1 MTRCFLSQILTTVL
15 AVALSSP
22 LFAVDTDTV
31 TRKSDGKK
39 FGGSIIDMSKNEFRV
54 KKSVGEPDVLQA
66 NDVSAVD
73 WAGASG
79 DLRLGV
85 SDENGGRFE
94 MAIQRYTKSQ
104 TESKNPSEVLKAEFM
119 YVIARTTAKMALSDP
134 AKQASAI
141 QLLQAA
147 QKSGPDHFRYYES
160 VNLLG
165 QMQLAAGDFVGAR
178 TTFGILAK
186 APWSD
191 YKLAARI
198 AAGRILIAEN
208 KLDEAV
214 TEFEAA
220 GASASDSPAD
230 QIRKYEALLG
240 QARALVMQAKYEDG
254 LKLLETVT
262 DKGPAEE
269 SSLQA
274 EAYVLQGDSLQ
285 ALGRAKEAALAYL
298 HVDIL
303 FSRETTQHAAALF
316 NLVKVWKLVQLPDRS
331 TEAEAK
337 LVQLYPNSAW
347 RKKLAGGAAVS
358 E

>member
-1 MTRCFLSQILTTVL
+1 MTRRFLSL
-15 AVALSSP
+15 AVALACMATLSAP
-22 LFAVDTDTV
+22 LSAIDTV

-39 FGGSIIDMSKNEFRV
+39 FGGTITDMSKNEFKV

-73 WAGASG
+73 WDGASG

-104 TESKNPSEVLKAEFM
+104 AESKSPSEILKAEFA
-119 YVIARTTAKMALSDP
+119 YLIARATAKLALSDP
-134 AKQASAI
+134 AKQADAI
-141 QLLQAA
+141 KLLQAA
-147 QKSGPDHFRYYES
+147 QKSSSDHFRYYES

-165 QMQLAAGDFVGAR
+165 QTQLALGDFAGAR
-178 TTFGILAK
+178 TTFAILTK

-198 AAGRILIAEN
+198 AGGRILIAEN
-208 KLDEAV
+208 KLDDADKEFAAAV
-214 TEFEAA
+214 AA
-220 GASASDSPAD
+220 ATDTPAD
-230 QIRKYEALLG
+230 QVRKFEAMLG
-240 QARALVMQAKYEDG
+240 QARALVMQAKHDDA

-262 DKGPAEE
+262 DKGPVEE
-269 SSLQA
+269 SALQA

-303 FSRETTQHAAALF
+303 FSRETTHHAAALF
-316 NLVKVWKLVQLPDRS
+316 NLTKVWKSVQLPDRS
-331 TEAEAK
+331 VEAEAK
-337 LVQLYPNSAW
+337 LVQNYPNSVW
-347 RKKLAGGAAVS
+347 RKKLAGDGAIQP
-358 E
+358 

>member
-1 MTRCFLSQILTTVL
+1 MTRRFFSLTL
-15 AVALSSP
+15 AVVFVVTLTSA
-22 LFAVDTDTV
+22 LFAIDTV

-39 FGGSIIDMSKNEFRV
+39 FGGTITDMSKNEFKV

-66 NDVSAVD
+66 NDVAGVD
-73 WAGASG
+73 WEGASG

-104 TESKNPSEVLKAEFM
+104 TESKSPSELVKAEFA
-119 YVIARTTAKMALSDP
+119 YLIARATAKLALSDP
-134 AKQASAI
+134 AKQADAI
-141 QLLQAA
+141 KLLQAA
-147 QKSGPDHFRYYES
+147 QKSNSDHFRYYES

-165 QMQLAAGDFVGAR
+165 QTQLASDDFAGAR
-178 TTFGILAK
+178 TTFAILAK

-198 AAGRILIAEN
+198 AGGRILIAEN
-208 KLDEAV
+208 KLDDADKEFAAAV
-214 TEFEAA
+214 AA
-220 GASASDSPAD
+220 ATDSPAD
-230 QIRKYEALLG
+230 QVRKFEAMLG
-240 QARALVMQAKYEDG
+240 QARALVMQAKHDDA

-262 DKGPAEE
+262 DKGPVEE
-269 SSLQA
+269 SALQA

-303 FSRETTQHAAALF
+303 FPRETTHHAAALF
-316 NLVKVWKLVQLPDRS
+316 NLTKVWKAVQLPDRS
-331 TEAEAK
+331 VEAEAK
-337 LVQLYPNSAW
+337 LVQHYPNSVW
-347 RKKLAGGAAVS
+347 RKKLAGDGAAQP
-358 E
+358 

>member
-1 MTRCFLSQILTTVL
+1 MTRRFLSLTLTVSL
-15 AVALSSP
+15 AAAITTPVFAL
-22 LFAVDTDTV
+22 DTV
-31 TRKSDGKK
+31 TRKSDNKK
-39 FGGSIIDMSKNEFRV
+39 FGGTIIDMSKNEFKV
-54 KKSVGEPDVLQA
+54 KKAVGEPDVFQA

-73 WAGASG
+73 WDGASG

-104 TESKNPSEVLKAEFM
+104 AESKGSSEHLKAEFA
-119 YVIARTTAKMALSDP
+119 YVIARATAKWALSDP
-134 AKQASAI
+134 DKQAAAI
-141 QLLQAA
+141 KLLQTA
-147 QKSGPDHFRYYES
+147 QKSHSDHFRYYES

-165 QMQLAAGDFVGAR
+165 QMQLASGDAAGAR
-178 TTFGILAK
+178 TTYALLAK

-191 YKLAARI
+191 YKLASQI
-198 AAGRILIAEN
+198 ASGRILIAEN

-214 TEFEAA
+214 KEFEAA
-220 GASASDSPAD
+220 AAGASDSPAD
-230 QIRKYEALLG
+230 QLRKYEAMLG
-240 QARALVMQAKYEDG
+240 QARALVMQAKHEEA
-254 LKLLETVT
+254 LKILETVT
-262 DKGPAEE
+262 DKGPADEA
-269 SSLQA
+269 SLQA

-316 NLVKVWKLVQLPDRS
+316 NLSKVWKSVQLPDRS

-337 LVQLYPNSAW
+337 LVQLYPNSSW
-347 RKKLAGGAAVS
+347 RKKLAGGAAPA